1 MPSLT
6 AKAMAVII
14 GLRGSKKIFS
24 SAEATLA
31 QVAELQIRPESYA
44 PPKKLDKTVD
54 LSVRT
59 VKGWPVYTVT
69 PRGAATKR
77 RALYSHGGTWF
88 HEIISLHW
96 NLIAK
101 LAASTKTQF
110 TVPIYP
116 LAPAGTAATVIPA
129 ITDMVAEL
137 VAEVGAE
144 NVTIIGDSAGGTITL
159 AVAMQ
164 LRERGVPAPHQTI
177 LISPALDLA
186 FTDPAIAQ
194 IAPSDPWLAAPG
206 PQAAAQ
212 LWRGE
217 LPIND
222 PMVSPIH
229 GDLSG
234 LAPITLFSGTHD
246 IVNADAKSLVRKA
259 KAVDFPLDYHEAPGL
274 LHVYPLMPTPEAN
287 AARAVMEKVLHG

>member
-6 AKAMAVII
+6 AKAIAVVV
-14 GLRGSKKIFS
+14 GLGGSKKTFS

-31 QVAELQIRPESYA
+31 QVAALQIRPESWA
-44 PPKKLDKTVD
+44 PPKKLDKTVG

-69 PRGAATKR
+69 PRCAATRR

-88 HEIISLHW
+88 HQIISVHW

-101 LAASTKTQF
+101 LAASTGTQF

-129 ITDMVAEL
+129 IADMVAEL

-144 NVTIIGDSAGGTITL
+144 NVTIMGDSAGGTITL

-164 LRERGVPAPHQTI
+164 LRDRGLPAPHGTI

-186 FTDPAIAQ
+186 FTDPAIDR
-194 IAPSDPWLAAPG
+194 ISPSDPWLAAAG
-206 PQAAAQ
+206 PQAVAQ

-217 LPIND
+217 LPIDD
-222 PMVSPIH
+222 PLVSPIH

-234 LAPITLFSGTHD
+234 LAPITLFSGTRD
-246 IVNADAKSLVRKA
+246 IINADARSLVRKA
-259 KAVDFPLDYHEAPGL
+259 TATGFPLDYHEAPGM
-274 LHVYPLMPTPEAN
+274 LHVYPLLPVPEAN
-287 AARAVMEKVLHG
+287 EARAVMEKVLKG